1 MLVILGMSP
10 LARFLILWLL
20 FGIGSADASDYQG
33 AVGKMA
39 AVFSIDFNDDG
50 TVSGT
55 YSYPARKGV
64 VYRLAGS
71 NPRQGELYLEEYTG
85 QALSARCYLSK
96 KVVGSTVIWE
106 GTMKNT
112 DGRQLAMSFSR
123 KSSVVSEP
131 VLEISLGKGKD
142 ADGVNS
148 MSAAKLVPP
157 AWYAS
162 VEREVNWNTFPKANV
177 YVEKVPTQFPDQ
189 EHVTAK
195 VKSFTTRPGYLE
207 LVYVLGIRSKDDF
220 EHVLYE
226 GQQVTF
232 RAARHVPI
240 PEREIVGKV
249 IYLQHDTNTG
259 ALLALTLHGI
269 AVTHV
274 RQSDSG
280 KFEIRG
286 ILDTGEFDQIH
297 EPSHG
302 VKQETLER
310 ADFMAIVPDKLALTN
325 HRDLGI
331 PYELYFQEL
340 RIVRDYGIS
349 IQVTAAGPG
358 TLELEG
364 LSLDEPNEQR
374 PWIFLGGGEPW
385 GNVPASQHTDEA
397 G

>member
-64 VYRLAGS
+64 VYRMAGS

-162 VEREVNWNTFPKANV
+162 VER
-177 YVEKVPTQFPDQ
+177 
-189 EHVTAK
+189 
-195 VKSFTTRPGYLE
+195 
-207 LVYVLGIRSKDDF
+207 
-220 EHVLYE
+220 
-226 GQQVTF
+226 
-232 RAARHVPI
+232 
-240 PEREIVGKV
+240 
-249 IYLQHDTNTG
+249 
-259 ALLALTLHGI
+259 
-269 AVTHV
+269 
-274 RQSDSG
+274 
-280 KFEIRG
+280 
-286 ILDTGEFDQIH
+286 
-297 EPSHG
+297 
-302 VKQETLER
+302 
-310 ADFMAIVPDKLALTN
+310 
-325 HRDLGI
+325 
-331 PYELYFQEL
+331 
-340 RIVRDYGIS
+340 
-349 IQVTAAGPG
+349 
-358 TLELEG
+358 
-364 LSLDEPNEQR
+364 
-374 PWIFLGGGEPW
+374 
-385 GNVPASQHTDEA
+385 
-397 G
+397 